1 MTFSAL
7 QHMVIYDILA
17 SPLWHCWLVIR
28 KSIRPVKMSDEVL
41 SWLSLWSEVQMVC
54 IWSS

>member
-1 MTFSAL
+1 
-7 QHMVIYDILA
+7 MVIYDILA
-17 SPLWHCWLVIR
+17 SPLWHCWLGIR

-41 SWLSLWSEVQMVC
+41 SWLSLWSEVQMVQMVC